1 MRKYRFSSK
10 APDPRVLC
18 VSYRDI
24 APVIS
29 RCVQYEFEDLIGA
42 MDAVD
47 VIAPAGMTAPE
58 DADTP
63 VQNGIRTL
71 QRLAVKT
78 FRRLKVKLE
87 GMLPVTGLRRLPSG
101 LSRNYE
107 MLFVNIEPAGDLY
120 NLGPARC
127 GARRP
132 ASRCASSRN
141 STPRTCLRWAAF

>member
-47 VIAPAGMTAPE
+47 VVAPAGTARSRGRGHSRAERHPYTSAAGGE
-58 DADTP
+58 DT
-63 VQNGIRTL
+63 
-71 QRLAVKT
+71 
-78 FRRLKVKLE
+78 
-87 GMLPVTGLRRLPSG
+87 
-101 LSRNYE
+101 
-107 MLFVNIEPAGDLY
+107 
-120 NLGPARC
+120 
-127 GARRP
+127 
-132 ASRCASSRN
+132 
-141 STPRTCLRWAAF
+141 